1 MTLDHIVA
9 DGRIVGMPASP
20 GIVIGPV
27 HLLLWEVPDVPLV
40 EIPDDAIPAEVERL
54 NKAIDRAK
62 ERLRQV
68 KARAERHAGPE
79 EAAIFDVQISILSDI
94 ELIQRVEGLIHQNIG
109 AEKAFDLVMIEWRQ
123 HFARH
128 SQPMI
133 RERVSDLTDVH
144 IRVLTILLGLPD
156 HDPVDVP
163 KGANAILVTHDLT
176 PSLTVQL
183 DREAISGIATD
194 AGTRTSHV
202 AILARSLGL
211 PAVVGL
217 RDATSR
223 LHAGQQAVLD
233 GSSGMI
239 IPDPTATQIEA
250 YTDRALRE
258 AADQVELQHLVGAEP
273 ITLDGVRIV
282 LRANVDLPEDAEYAA
297 RSGAEGVGLMR
308 TEFLVVGRAAM
319 PDEEEQYR
327 AYKKVVSAFDNHPIV
342 IRTFD
347 MGGDKLPVG
356 GYPTEPNPFLGWR
369 AIRMCLDEP
378 ELFKVQL
385 RALLRAAMHGDV
397 RIMLPLVVTV
407 DEVRQAK
414 KLLLE
419 AAAEL
424 DARGVEYRHDLP
436 LGVMVE
442 TPAAAVAAD
451 TLAHDVAFF
460 SIGTNDLVQYTL
472 AVDRGNANLASRFTP
487 LHPAV
492 LRLIHR
498 IVEVGAHHGL
508 EVSVCGEMASQPLMA
523 FALIGLGVRQLSV
536 AARSVPLVKR
546 IVRGVSARVATDAAD
561 AALSMQTAREAEATL
576 RSRLLSAFGDA
587 PFLRDGLPA
596 YVDGNTFEGYGGP

>member
-1 MTLDHIVA
+1 
-9 DGRIVGMPASP
+9 MPASP

-27 HLLLWEVPDVPLV
+27 HLLIWEVPDVPLV

-62 ERLRQV
+62 DRLQQV

-79 EAAIFDVQISILSDI
+79 EAAIFDVQISILSDA

-144 IRVLTILLGLPD
+144 IRVLTLLLGLPD

-163 KGANAILVTHDLT
+163 KGTNAILVTHDLT

-183 DREAISGIATD
+183 DREAIAGIATD

-223 LHAGQQAVLD
+223 LQTGQQAVLD

-239 IPDPTATQIEA
+239 IPSPTATQIEA
-250 YTDRALRE
+250 YTDRAQRE
-258 AADQVELQHLVGAEP
+258 AADQIELQHLVGAEP

-327 AYKKVVSAFDNHPIV
+327 AYTKVVTAFDNHPIV

-561 AALSMQTAREAEATL
+561 AALNMQTAREAEATL

>member
-1 MTLDHIVA
+1 MTLDRIIA

-27 HLLLWEVPDVPLV
+27 HLLIWEVPDVPLV
-40 EIPDDAIPAEVERL
+40 EVSDEAIPAEVERFQ
-54 NKAIDRAK
+54 KAVEKAK
-62 ERLRQV
+62 QRLSQV

-79 EAAIFDVQISILSDI
+79 EAAIFDVQISILSDA
-94 ELIQRVEGLIHQNIG
+94 ELIQKVEGLIHQNIA
-109 AEKAFDLVMIEWRQ
+109 AEKAFDLVMIEWRT

-128 SQPMI
+128 AQPMI
-133 RERVSDLTDVH
+133 RERVSDLTDIH

-183 DREAISGIATD
+183 DREAIAGIATD

-217 RDATSR
+217 RDATTR
-223 LHAGQQAVLD
+223 LHAGDQVVLD
-233 GSSGMI
+233 GSSGML
-239 IPDPTATQIEA
+239 IPRPSANLIEA

-258 AADQVELQHLVGAEP
+258 AADEVELQHLVGAEP
-273 ITLDGVRIV
+273 VTLDGVRV
-282 LRANVDLPEDAEYAA
+282 TLRANVDLPEDAEYAA
-297 RSGAEGVGLMR
+297 HSGAEGVGLMR
-308 TEFLVVGRAAM
+308 TEFLVVGRATM

-327 AYKKVVSAFDNHPIV
+327 AYKKVVAAFDNHPIV

-356 GYPTEPNPFLGWR
+356 GYPTEANPFLGWR

-378 ELFKVQL
+378 VLFKVQL

-397 RIMLPLVVTV
+397 RIMLPLIVTV

-424 DARGVEYRHDLP
+424 DERGVEYRHDLP

-451 TLAHDVAFF
+451 TLAREVAFF

-498 IVEVGAHHGL
+498 IVEVGRHHDL

-561 AALSMQTAREAEATL
+561 AALNMQTAREAETLL

-587 PFLRDGLPA
+587 PFLRDGLPDF
-596 YVDGNTFEGYGGP
+596 VDGNTFEGHSGP

>member
-1 MTLDHIVA
+1 VSFDRIVA
-9 DGRIVGMPASP
+9 EGRIVGMPASP

-27 HLLLWEVPDVPLV
+27 HLLLWEVPDVPHRIV
-40 EIPDDAIPAEVERL
+40 GDDSVPSEIERL
-54 NKAIDRAK
+54 HAAIDRAK
-62 ERLRQV
+62 ERLAQV
-68 KARAERHAGPE
+68 KLRAEKHAGPE
-79 EAAIFDVQISILSDI
+79 EAAIFDVQISILSDH
-94 ELIQRVEGLIHQNIG
+94 ELIERVESLIRQNMS
-109 AEKAFDLVMIEWRQ
+109 AETAFDLVMIDWRQ
-123 HFARH
+123 HFAKH
-128 SQPMI
+128 SQSMI
-133 RERVSDLTDVH
+133 RERVGDLADVQ
-144 IRVLTILLGLPD
+144 IRVLSLLLGLPD

-183 DREAISGIATD
+183 DREAIAAIATD

-211 PAVVGL
+211 PAIVGL
-217 RDATSR
+217 RDATTR
-223 LHAGQQAVLD
+223 LRAGEQVILD
-233 GSSGMI
+233 GSSGLI
-239 IPDPTATQIEA
+239 LRQPTPAQIEA
-250 YTDRALRE
+250 YTDRAMRE
-258 AADQVELQHLVGAEP
+258 AADEVGLRDLVNAEP
-273 ITLDGVRIV
+273 VTLDGVRIV

-308 TEFLVVGRAAM
+308 TEFLVVGRASM

-327 AYKKVVSAFDNHPIV
+327 AYTKVVSAFDNHPVV

-356 GYPTEPNPFLGWR
+356 GYPTEANPFLGWR
-369 AIRMCLDEP
+369 AIRMCLDEA
-378 ELFKVQL
+378 ELFKTQL

-397 RIMLPLVVTV
+397 RIMLPLIVTV
-407 DEVRQAK
+407 DEVRQARR
-414 KLLLE
+414 LLE
-419 AAAEL
+419 EAASEL

-436 LGVMVE
+436 LGIMVE

-492 LRLIHR
+492 LRLIRR
-498 IVEVGAHHGL
+498 IVEVGGHHGL

-561 AALSMQTAREAEATL
+561 AALATQTAHEAESAL

-587 PFLRDGLPA
+587 PFLRDGLPE

>member
-1 MTLDHIVA
+1 MTLEGAVA
-9 DGRIVGMPASP
+9 DRRIIGMPASP

-27 HLLLWEVPDVPLV
+27 HLLLWEVPDVPHTIV
-40 EIPDDAIPAEVERL
+40 PDEAVPSEIARL
-54 NKAIDRAK
+54 HEAIDRAK
-62 ERLRQV
+62 ARLEQV
-68 KARAERHAGPE
+68 KKRAEAHAGPE
-79 EAAIFDVQISILSDI
+79 EAAIFDVQIHILSDV
-94 ELIQRVEGLIHQNIG
+94 ELIERVESLIRQNIA

-128 SQPMI
+128 AQPMV
-133 RERVSDLTDVH
+133 RERVGDLTDVQ
-144 IRVLTILLGLPD
+144 IRVLSILLGLPD

-163 KGANAILVTHDLT
+163 KGSNAILVTHDLT

-183 DREAISGIATD
+183 DREAIAAIATD

-223 LHAGQQAVLD
+223 LHAGEQVILD
-233 GSSGMI
+233 GSSGLLL
-239 IPDPTATQIEA
+239 PEPTQSQIDA
-250 YTDRALRE
+250 YTDRATRE
-258 AADQVELQHLVGAEP
+258 AADEEELRHLVGAEP
-273 ITLDGVRIV
+273 VTLDGIRIT
-282 LRANVDLPEDAEYAA
+282 LRANVDLPEEAEYAA
-297 RSGAEGVGLMR
+297 HSGAEGVGLMR
-308 TEFLVVGRAAM
+308 TEFLVVGRASM

-327 AYKKVVSAFDNHPIV
+327 AYKKVVLAFDDHPIV

-356 GYPTEPNPFLGWR
+356 GYPTEANPFLGWR

-378 ELFKVQL
+378 ELFKTQL

-397 RIMLPLVVTV
+397 RIMLPLIVTV
-407 DEVRQAK
+407 DEVRHARR
-414 KLLLE
+414 LLKE

-424 DARGVEYRHDLP
+424 DARNVEYRHNLP
-436 LGVMVE
+436 LGIMVE

-472 AVDRGNANLASRFTP
+472 AVDRGNANLAARFTP

-492 LRLIHR
+492 LRLIRR
-498 IVEVGAHHGL
+498 IVEVGDHHGL

-536 AARSVPLVKR
+536 AARSVAIVKR

-561 AALSMQTAREAEATL
+561 AALETQTARESEALL
-576 RSRLLSAFGDA
+576 RARLLSAFGDA
-587 PFLRDGLPA
+587 PFLRDGLPD